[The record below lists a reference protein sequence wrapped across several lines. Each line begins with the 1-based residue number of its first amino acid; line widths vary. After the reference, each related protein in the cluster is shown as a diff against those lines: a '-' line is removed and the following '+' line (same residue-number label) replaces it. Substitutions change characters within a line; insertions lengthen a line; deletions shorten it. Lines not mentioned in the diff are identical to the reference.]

1 MLNEWDEFKAYTGKV
16 EYIATGK
23 SDTAYL
29 GRFTFDTLFD
39 FEGMAR
45 ILTIIARGYLFHEKD
60 GTIKQSDP
68 YEQIDTA
75 RRALCAWCSIPNSK
89 KAIPKK
95 EWQFQTK
102 FTELHDELP
111 ELVDENGG
119 GWFYRHVNAVADF
132 MLENPDKVRKTSLD
146 KAKII
151 QKKFDVAWRSKVL
164 QYQIPIFS
172 PQTRGAWTLR
182 FDDVIAD
189 ALELGPLRRMEAKL
203 SPELMARIKAI
214 TPKEVPAEVVCT
226 LIAYYAANKPE
237 DSDWVV
243 LPVANFDTYFGDT
256 NFGRKYLSKIPKEII
271 ERADPSFGVSRY
283 RVAEAYLLPYETL
296 SGR

>member
-16 EYIATGK
+16 GYIATSK

-39 FEGMAR
+39 FEGMVR
-45 ILTIIARGYLFHEKD
+45 ILTIIARGYLFHEND
-60 GTIKQSDP
+60 GTARQSDP
-68 YEQIDTA
+68 CGMIGAA
-75 RRALCAWCSIPNSK
+75 RRALCAWCSVPNSK

-95 EWQFQTK
+95 EWQFQTD
-102 FTELHDELP
+102 FSELHDELP
-111 ELVDENGG
+111 ELVDESGG
-119 GWFYRHVNAVADF
+119 GWFYRHVHAVADF
-132 MLENPDKVRKTSLD
+132 MLKNPGKVRKTSLD

-151 QKKFDVAWRSKVL
+151 RKKFDAAWRNKVL
-164 QYQIPIFS
+164 QYQVPIFS
-172 PQTRGAWTLR
+172 PQTKGAWTLH

-189 ALELGPLRRMEAKL
+189 ALELGPLRWMEAEF
-203 SPELMARIKAI
+203 SPELMIRIKAI

-226 LIAYYAANKPE
+226 LIAYYTANKPE

-243 LPVANFDTYFGDT
+243 LPVANFDAYFGDT

-271 ERADPSFGVSRY
+271 ERPDSSFGVSRY
-283 RVAEAYLLPYETL
+283 RVTEEYLLLCEAL
-296 SGR
+296 SGK